1 MKENVELITAII
13 GFLTTCLPLILSDKH
28 RKKNVEKASKKRY
41 NTQIFKNI
49 STSGNNSAV
58 NINTVQTYNS
68 TLTTRYK
75 DEKTRQAMYQKTIVS
90 KQKILK
96 FILII
101 SFIGILVFERTYI
114 DMGLQSWIIKSA
126 IFYLIIL
133 NSLSLG
139 MLAFVLFLSIDRRKF
154 RVICNVNKELT
165 DRCVQVIRAIE
176 GTVYPIILLVIIVF
190 NLYLT
195 FFGEYV
201 TSLQNIWWWIILVFE
216 SVFCFYKLFNLVIF
230 RNMYTEKIAIIDMT
244 ISIIILLGVVH
255 LAIG

>member
-1 MKENVELITAII
+1 ML
-13 GFLTTCLPLILSDKH
+13 FRS
-28 RKKNVEKASKKRY
+28 
-41 NTQIFKNI
+41 
-49 STSGNNSAV
+49 
-58 NINTVQTYNS
+58 
-68 TLTTRYK
+68 
-75 DEKTRQAMYQKTIVS
+75 YQKTIVS

-126 IFYLIIL
+126 ILYLIIF

-230 RNMYTEKIAIIDMT
+230 HNMYTEKIAIIDMI
-244 ISIIILLGVVH
+244 ISIIILLGIVH
-255 LAIG
+255 YL